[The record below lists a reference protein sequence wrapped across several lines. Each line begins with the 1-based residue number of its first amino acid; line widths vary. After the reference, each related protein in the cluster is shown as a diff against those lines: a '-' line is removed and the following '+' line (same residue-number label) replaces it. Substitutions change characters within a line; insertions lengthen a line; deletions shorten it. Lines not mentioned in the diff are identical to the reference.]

1 MTASRVSQRMRALSL
16 ARDCAALGARVRT
29 IHHLTGLRPQ
39 ELLQLLFSECEPPPR
54 GRAPDTREW
63 YHNANLLYRTEAS
76 IVVSNFRRVRQM
88 GFAAAEALIAA
99 YRYYQSVYRPPSRIS
114 FDRAF
119 DLAAHTEGLWIA
131 KAPSFHLASCSRC
144 GSESIDALGSKE
156 TSVRPCP
163 FCQLLERHDRDPRLT
178 ASFPHVPPISAEAA
192 SAWTQVIEFRKTAD
206 GETPATSFE
215 IPAAKTVQ

>member
-1 MTASRVSQRMRALSL
+1 MMPSTRVNQRVRALAL
-16 ARDCAALGARVRT
+16 ARDCATLGARVKT

-39 ELLQLLFSECEPPPR
+39 ELLHLLFSDRKPPPR

-76 IVVSNFRRVRQM
+76 IVVSSFQRLRLMN
-88 GFAAAEALIAA
+88 FAAAEALVAA

-131 KAPSFHLASCSRC
+131 RSPSFCMALCQHC
-144 GSESIDALGSKE
+144 GSEFLDALGS
-156 TSVRPCP
+156 SGAAARPCP
-163 FCQLLERHDRDPRLT
+163 FCQLLNRHRRDPRLT
-178 ASFPHVPPISAEAA
+178 AAFSGAPPTSSDITPTWAPSRLPPHS
-192 SAWTQVIEFRKTAD
+192 AD
-206 GETPATSFE
+206 GETPATSFRFP
-215 IPAAKTVQ
+215 PAKR